1 MKNSKKKKRK
11 QINETVD
18 EVVSRLIP
26 HIYYVFQE
34 KCSRCEK
41 TLETIPNMEVSKE
54 SLATLCSSI
63 AICVEIIKES
73 LQELLCDD

>member
-1 MKNSKKKKRK
+1 MKNSKKKKRE

-18 EVVSRLIP
+18 EVVSRLTP

-34 KCSRCEK
+34 KCNRCEK
-41 TLETIPNMEVSKE
+41 ALETNPNMEVSKE
-54 SLATLCSSI
+54 SLAALYSSI

-73 LQELLCDD
+73 LLELLCD